1 MPCQRGCG
9 CKMFIAG
16 AFGELVWTYFLRHL
30 PLYLALILLFVTGL
44 GFGAVATHKLSPV
57 QKDDLAN
64 YLSGVYASLANDSGQ
79 ESSRGE
85 AFYQSLMDN
94 VVKTTGLLFLL
105 GLTVIGA
112 PLILAVV
119 FVRGFVLGFTV
130 GFLVQ
135 ETMVQGLI
143 LSTTCI
149 LPHNLLMVPA
159 MLVGA
164 GGALSFSAMALK
176 TLLGLSKDGI
186 YAQFAS
192 TTFLCLCSGILFVLG
207 AWIETYLTP
216 ALAQLGSGFLI

>member
-1 MPCQRGCG
+1 
-9 CKMFIAG
+9 MFAAG
-16 AFGELVWTYFLRHL
+16 AFTELAAKYFLRHL

-57 QKDDLAN
+57 QKDDLAS
-64 YLSGVYASLANDSGQ
+64 YIAGVYNSFGDNYGQ
-79 ESSRGE
+79 AAPRGE
-85 AFYQSLMDN
+85 VFLQSVTEN
-94 VVKTTGLLFLL
+94 VVKTAGLLFLL

-149 LPHNLLMVPA
+149 LPHNLLVVPA
-159 MLVGA
+159 LLIGA
-164 GGALSFSAMALK
+164 GGALSFAATALR
-176 TLLGLSKDGI
+176 TMLGLSKDGI

-192 TTFLCLCSGILFVLG
+192 TTFLTFCSACLFVL
-207 AWIETYLTP
+207 AALIETYLTP
-216 ALAQLGSGFLI
+216 LLSQFGSGFLI